1 MKKFFIL
8 LAICLSGV
16 SYVNCIHAEG
26 NKTNETTRQDI
37 QIRDAIIPAKPD
49 QVRSV
54 LPFVTAWVDYAAGN
68 IEVSINRCV
77 GVASVVITDLAGQT
91 VCTASVDTKFSAIVK
106 LSVPAAGIYHITV
119 SGDEYLGE
127 GDFTIE

>member
-1 MKKFFIL
+1 MKRLFIL

-16 SYVNCIHAEG
+16 SYVNSIHAEG
-26 NKTNETTRQDI
+26 NKTNDQTRQDI

-49 QVRSV
+49 QVRSA
-54 LPFVTAWVDYAAGN
+54 LPYVTAWVDYVAGN
-68 IEVSINRCV
+68 IDVSINRCV

-91 VCTASVDTKFSAIVK
+91 VCAASVDTQFSS
-106 LSVPAAGIYHITV
+106 SVELPLPAAGIYHISVT
-119 SGDEYLGE
+119 GDEYLGE